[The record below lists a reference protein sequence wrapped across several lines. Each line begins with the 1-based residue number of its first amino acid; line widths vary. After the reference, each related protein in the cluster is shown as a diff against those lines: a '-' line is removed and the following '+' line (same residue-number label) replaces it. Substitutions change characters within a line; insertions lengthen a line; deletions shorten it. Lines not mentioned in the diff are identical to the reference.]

1 MTLNRTD
8 AIVKASQEAQ
18 NFRHPQ
24 RLMRVS
30 LECGHARLLP
40 WNVTGT
46 GVGSYTLCSVC
57 PDRPERLAVNIE
69 ETGVLSDQG
78 ARRAAEGR

>member
-1 MTLNRTD
+1 MIHDRTD
-8 AIVKASQEAQ
+8 AVVKASRDAQ

-30 LECGHARLLP
+30 LECGHVRLLP
-40 WNVTGT
+40 WNVAGT
-46 GVGSYTLCSVC
+46 GIGSYTLCSVC
-57 PDRPERLAVNIE
+57 PDRPQRAAVNLE

-78 ARRAAEGR
+78 ARRSAEGR